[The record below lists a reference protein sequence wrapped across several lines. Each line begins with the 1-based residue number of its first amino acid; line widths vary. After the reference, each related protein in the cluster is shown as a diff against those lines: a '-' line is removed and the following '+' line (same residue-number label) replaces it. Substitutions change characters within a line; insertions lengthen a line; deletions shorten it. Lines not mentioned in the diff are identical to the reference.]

1 MKDWRCGDW
10 EKKKVSEN
18 ISVRK
23 PGVCVC
29 VSREEKKRYF
39 CEIFSVIEDLEK
51 QNPFPGEME
60 KRGGA
65 EKRRKRDLRLKFWIR
80 VIRLETIS
88 TERSAV
94 RLCIGLWGLS
104 LFLNGVW
111 VNCSH
116 LIALKIPVE
125 PIGGALVWVFLLRY
139 LANKE
144 EPRLQLLKNTFWIL

>member
-1 MKDWRCGDW
+1 M
-10 EKKKVSEN
+10 
-18 ISVRK
+18 
-23 PGVCVC
+23 C

-88 TERSAV
+88 TEVCCEALYRTVRS
-94 RLCIGLWGLS
+94 LS
-104 LFLNGVW
+104 IFKQCVGKLLTPYSIEDT
-111 VNCSH
+111 C
-116 LIALKIPVE
+116 
-125 PIGGALVWVFLLRY
+125 GAYWRCTCVGIS
-139 LANKE
+139 
-144 EPRLQLLKNTFWIL
+144 P